1 MRSEKLS
8 LLDDLSAMKVPRRLR
23 FWLGYAIVVAIAAGS
38 VAMALVVRDRENDSF
53 ERGQQAAAV
62 RAAGQAEALAALSVG
77 QLASAAAFYQA
88 VEHLTRHKSEV
99 MADSLLDAGALSGTA
114 LLLAVPGDER
124 EEFERTRGYPIV
136 ERAGIGFDPAQRRDA
151 YFPIVFAASRSGIG
165 PVLGYDVGGDFKRGE
180 YLLHA
185 RDSGEPLATPAMH
198 LPIGGTGINVFHP
211 IYRDGAPTA
220 TVAQRRAALF
230 GFAVGAFH
238 VPKLAAAAKA
248 ALDDDVDAQLIEGGR
263 TVLGPELPRDEAA
276 AAPLRIAD
284 RTWLLVVRDPSRPG
298 VGLPLLIAIV
308 GLALSAVLGALVF
321 IWSRQERMRELAL
334 HANHDPLTGLK
345 NRRRFDEDLR
355 AELARSRRERT
366 AGAVLMLDLDDFK
379 RVNDT
384 LGHPVGDL
392 VIAEIA
398 AVLTGRMRV
407 TDVLARL
414 GGDEF
419 AIVLPRC
426 ELDEAEE
433 IAEEIV
439 RAVRR
444 RSSAAGVA
452 AAITASVGVAT
463 FGADSDGPD
472 PVLAAADQALYEAKD
487 AGGDTVRTAI
497 GTVRPAS

>member
-1 MRSEKLS
+1 MDEGRR
-8 LLDDLSAMKVPRRLR
+8 MRLR
-23 FWLGYAIVVAIAAGS
+23 FWLGYLIVAAIAVGS
-38 VAMALVVRDRENDSF
+38 LAMALVVRDRESDSF
-53 ERGQQAAAV
+53 ERAQQAAAV
-62 RAAGQAEALAALSVG
+62 RAASQAEALAALSVG

-88 VEHLTRHKSEV
+88 VEHLTKHKSEV
-99 MADSLLDAGALSGTA
+99 MADSLLDTGTLSGTA
-114 LLLAVPGDER
+114 LLLAVPDERR
-124 EEFERTRGYPIV
+124 EEFEGARGYPIV
-136 ERAGIGFDPAQRRDA
+136 ERAGIGFRAAQRRDA
-151 YFPIVFAASRSGIG
+151 YLPIVFAASHSGLE
-165 PVLGYDVGGDFKRGE
+165 PPLGYDVGGDFKRGE
-180 YLLHA
+180 YLLRA
-185 RDSGEPLATPAMH
+185 GDSGAPVATPAMH

-211 IYRDGAPTA
+211 IYHDGAQTA
-220 TVAQRRAALF
+220 TVGQRRAALF
-230 GFAVGAFH
+230 GFAAGAFH
-238 VPKLAAAAKA
+238 VPKLAAAATA
-248 ALDDDVDAQLIEGGR
+248 SLDDDVEAQLVEDGR
-263 TVLGPELPRDEAA
+263 TVLGPELPREEAA
-276 AAPLRIAD
+276 VAPLRIAD

-298 VGLPLLIAIV
+298 VGLPVLIAVV
-308 GLALSAVLGALVF
+308 GLALAAVLGVLVL

-334 HANHDPLTGLK
+334 QAGHDPLTGLK

-355 AELARSRRERT
+355 AELARSRREKT
-366 AGAVLMLDLDDFK
+366 TGAVLMLDLDDFK

-444 RSSAAGVA
+444 RASAAGSA
-452 AAITASVGVAT
+452 ASITTSAGIAT
-463 FGADSDGPD
+463 FGSDSPGPD

-487 AGGDTVRTAI
+487 AGGNTVRTAI
-497 GTVRPAS
+497 GTVRTAS